1 MWINPYSY
9 QTYTLSAFLD
19 YDVIEVSARVT
30 RKHGITLNDVERA
43 CENIIQ
49 YAKSWS
55 DDYNMDIHAVAGNI
69 YTSLDSTRQ
78 LQMLAN
84 LVWNDDGRAVFKVWH
99 ALDLTEKMARKLK
112 LRRMR

>member
-1 MWINPYSY
+1 MWLNPYDY
-9 QTYTLSAFLD
+9 QTYTLSDFLD
-19 YDVIEVSARVT
+19 YDTIEITKRVT
-30 RKHGITLNDVERA
+30 RKHGITLFDIERA

-55 DDYNMDIHAVAGNI
+55 DDYNMEIHALAGNI
-69 YTSLDSTRQ
+69 YTSLDTTRQ
-78 LQMLAN
+78 LQILAN
-84 LVWNDDGRAVFKVWH
+84 LVINENGQAIFKVWH